1 MGPSGDGPGEGPA
14 KIGAEDGFTPEA
26 LREGVRSALGNAIA
40 SDADRRGGRTGVR
53 LVLSG
58 MLGVAGALAVTWLVG
73 AHPMGHH
80 PSWHPEFFSASWA
93 GLLVVVL
100 ALGLLDVRTPRWP
113 IAQAARTGVLALV
126 IAGLCAYAC
135 PDQHFLRWWD
145 GTRLGGWLT
154 RETGA
159 TCSALCL
166 GLLASAGFAFL
177 AALPTLPRRPQIVR
191 WAALTA
197 VIIVLLLAPGVALQ
211 TTDTAPALFGAWLGG
226 IALGSVAGVAASIG
240 VCSRAASES
249 PATL

>member
-1 MGPSGDGPGEGPA
+1 V
-14 KIGAEDGFTPEA
+14 TPEA

-40 SDADRRGGRTGVR
+40 SDADRRGGRTGLR

-58 MLGVAGALAVTWLVG
+58 MLGVAGALAVTWLVA

-80 PSWHPEFFSASWA
+80 PSWHLGFFSTSWA

-145 GTRLGGWLT
+145 GTQLGGWLT

-159 TCSALCL
+159 TCSAFCL
-166 GLLASAGFAFL
+166 GLIASAAFAFL
-177 AALPTLPRRPQIVR
+177 AALPTLPRKPPALRC
-191 WAALTA
+191 AALTA
-197 VIIVLLLAPGVALQ
+197 AIIALLLAPGVALQ
-211 TTDTAPALFGAWLGG
+211 TTDAAPALFAAWLGG
-226 IALGSVAGVAASIG
+226 IALGSLAGVIASIG
-240 VCSRAASES
+240 LRTRAATEG
-249 PATL
+249 PAIP